1 MVEGQSLVEQA
12 DQNGKIVDIQSN
24 LNCENT
30 NYENIGALS
39 SQNMNDDGS
48 MTDDVK
54 SLGPSKRKKIDKLS
68 FYTIEGEVDD
78 RMSVLSRK

>member
-1 MVEGQSLVEQA
+1 MVDGQSLVEQVG
-12 DQNGKIVDIQSN
+12 QNGEIVEIKSN

-30 NYENIGALS
+30 NYENIGVLS

-54 SLGPSKRKKIDKLS
+54 SLRPSKRKKIDQLS